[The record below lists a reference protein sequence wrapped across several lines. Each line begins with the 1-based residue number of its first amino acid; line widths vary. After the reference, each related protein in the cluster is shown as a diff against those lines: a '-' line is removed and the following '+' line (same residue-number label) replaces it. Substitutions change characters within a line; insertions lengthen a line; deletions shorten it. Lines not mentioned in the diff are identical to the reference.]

1 MDVIRRWRWVDV
13 KGRRMFGRVSDYV
26 GRRSVEIQLGITG
39 SRTSTPFSR
48 KPAIFRLPMTG
59 KEARDWGWIKRDLRM
74 AKGGV
79 NFPRISRTRVSVSDF
94 VKAFSRDITGNC
106 GRYLS
111 LVARVV
117 QLRHEMHEFCG
128 EFDSL
133 YTWSVRGCGPWS
145 VAPHQF
151 VQMA

>member
-1 MDVIRRWRWVDV
+1 
-13 KGRRMFGRVSDYV
+13 
-26 GRRSVEIQLGITG
+26 
-39 SRTSTPFSR
+39 
-48 KPAIFRLPMTG
+48 
-59 KEARDWGWIKRDLRM
+59 M
-74 AKGGV
+74 AKGGA

-106 GRYLS
+106 GHYLS